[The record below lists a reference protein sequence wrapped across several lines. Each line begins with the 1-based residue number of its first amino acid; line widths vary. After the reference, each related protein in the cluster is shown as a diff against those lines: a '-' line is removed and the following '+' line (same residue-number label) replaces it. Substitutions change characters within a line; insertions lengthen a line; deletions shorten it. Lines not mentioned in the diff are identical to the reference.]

1 MPRPL
6 PGDIPPAVRSIVDR
20 ALAKDP
26 AARWPTAAAM
36 AVVARQAAASLTTS
50 IQQPAVNGSAIRPQS
65 ANPVSN
71 RPTPSRPASGPPN
84 QPVSGSARPPYQQ
97 IPRPVSGGQAR
108 GAAQVP
114 PAQPYRHPS
123 VPPMQQQPQ
132 QRPEG
137 SGSRQVLIVLA
148 VVLALL
154 VLLCAGVI
162 SFLYNQGKS
171 NAMAASVVARTGVVV
186 ESSSPA
192 SYRLIKQVDSRR
204 SLTHA
209 SEGRQTL

>member
-1 MPRPL
+1 M
-6 PGDIPPAVRSIVDR
+6 
-20 ALAKDP
+20 
-26 AARWPTAAAM
+26 
-36 AVVARQAAASLTTS
+36 
-50 IQQPAVNGSAIRPQS
+50 
-65 ANPVSN
+65 
-71 RPTPSRPASGPPN
+71 
-84 QPVSGSARPPYQQ
+84 
-97 IPRPVSGGQAR
+97 SGGQAR

-123 VPPMQQQPQ
+123 VPPMQQQQQPQ

-171 NAMAASVVARTGVVV
+171 TAMAPSEVARTGVVDG
-186 ESSSPA
+186 SSSTA
-192 SYRLIKQVDSRR
+192 SYRLRQQVDLKR

>member
-1 MPRPL
+1 L
-6 PGDIPPAVRSIVDR
+6 PGDIPPAVRAIVDR

-26 AARWPTAAAM
+26 AHRWPTAAAM

-50 IQQPAVNGSAIRPQS
+50 IQQPSVNGSAVRPQS
-65 ANPVSN
+65 ASPVSN
-71 RPTPSRPASGPPN
+71 RPASSSPASGPPKAPYS
-84 QPVSGSARPPYQQ
+84 QPL
-97 IPRPVSGGQAR
+97 RPVSGGQAR
-108 GAAQVP
+108 GAAPVP

-132 QRPEG
+132 PQPQPQRPES

-162 SFLYNQGKS
+162 SFLYNQGNKT
-171 NAMAASVVARTGVVV
+171 AMAPSEVARTGVVDG
-186 ESSSPA
+186 SWSPA
-192 SYRLIKQVDSRR
+192 SYRLRKQVDPRR